1 MSIIIMAMPII
12 FSETHTQGE
21 VNKSLFAGNGKQV
34 TLLLSLGS
42 PPLVDRLWRADSRS
56 RASQPVPAGQVPA
69 GQVPVSTAG
78 QAIDSP
84 CIIRALDIE
93 Y

>member
-1 MSIIIMAMPII
+1 MSIIIMVMPII

-56 RASQPVPAGQVPA
+56 RASQPVPAGQVP
-69 GQVPVSTAG
+69 VSTAG

>member
-1 MSIIIMAMPII
+1 MSIIIMAMPIV
-12 FSETHTQGE
+12 FSETHTHTQGE

-56 RASQPVPAGQVPA
+56 RASQPVLQAKWLSAQPDRRLILR
-69 GQVPVSTAG
+69 VS
-78 QAIDSP
+78 
-84 CIIRALDIE
+84 
-93 Y
+93 

>member
-1 MSIIIMAMPII
+1 MSIIIMVMPIV

-56 RASQPVPAGQVPA
+56 CPSQPVPA